1 MMSTSLRW
9 RWTGV
14 TTVLFSILILSSC
27 AWNQQSSAP
36 PSPVAQQQEDS
47 TETSPSEPP
56 SSGPSSSGSSSSGP
70 SAVSAPRPL
79 FYDFPDIP
87 VPSEVKLLSK
97 DSYVFQAGSLKTGLL
112 TFRGRVDINSAI
124 NFFQMAMPREGWK
137 AKGGFR
143 YKRSV
148 LIFEKSD
155 KSCIIN
161 LYEKMFYTYIEIY
174 VAPMAGQ
181 I

>member
-1 MMSTSLRW
+1 MRGFVKWS
-9 RWTGV
+9 WTGV
-14 TTVLFSILILSSC
+14 MTVPCAILILSSC
-27 AWNQQSSAP
+27 AWNQQSAP
-36 PSPVAQQQEDS
+36 SSPVAQQQSS
-47 TETSPSEPP
+47 TSTSTDTSSEPP
-56 SSGPSSSGSSSSGP
+56 P
-70 SAVSAPRPL
+70 AVSTPRPL

-87 VPSEVKLLSK
+87 VPSEVKLLSN

-124 NFFQMAMPREGWK
+124 NFFQMAMPRENWK

-148 LIFEKSD
+148 LIFEKPD
-155 KSCIIN
+155 KTCVIN
-161 LYEKMFYTYIEIY
+161 LYEKMFYTYMEIY

>member
-1 MMSTSLRW
+1 M
-9 RWTGV
+9 
-14 TTVLFSILILSSC
+14 TVLCSILVLSSC
-27 AWNQQSSAP
+27 AWNRQSSAP
-36 PSPVAQQQEDS
+36 QSPVAQQQEDS

-56 SSGPSSSGSSSSGP
+56 SSAPSSSGP

-148 LIFEKSD
+148 LIFEKPE
-155 KSCIIN
+155 KTCVIN
-161 LYEKMFYTYIEIY
+161 LYEKLFYTYVEIY

>member
-1 MMSTSLRW
+1 MMSTSLKW

-14 TTVLFSILILSSC
+14 TTVLCSILILSSC
-27 AWNQQSSAP
+27 AWNQSSSAP

-47 TETSPSEPP
+47 TETSPSETP
-56 SSGPSSSGSSSSGP
+56 SSGPSSSGP
-70 SAVSAPRPL
+70 PAVSAPRPL
-79 FYDFPDIP
+79 FYDFQDIP

-97 DSYVFQAGSLKTGLL
+97 DSYVFQAGSFKTGLL

-148 LIFEKSD
+148 LIFEKPD